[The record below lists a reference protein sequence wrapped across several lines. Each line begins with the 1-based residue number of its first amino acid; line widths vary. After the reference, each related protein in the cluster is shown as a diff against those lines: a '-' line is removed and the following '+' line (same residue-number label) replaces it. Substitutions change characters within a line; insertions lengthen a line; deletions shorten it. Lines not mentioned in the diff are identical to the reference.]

1 MMSTL
6 IKAGSLLF
14 VFCFMIAIGKSQS
27 QIPQAKMRLAKMSS
41 YSQLMESA
49 GKNLKDKLFQA
60 ALNDFKVAFMLKDS
74 VGKYDY
80 ANAMVAA
87 ANADSVDLAIAWFE
101 EGIKLGL
108 GITDDEYRYFLTA
121 EEFQNLKKQNAYQ
134 NQLDRLS
141 LQVAQQKKRQ
151 AEAKREWLKKIQI
164 NSTRVTGEVVR
175 SGFVLYWNQMG
186 DSLVPYLVYLP
197 AELEHKNNLRAIV
210 YLHGGVSSA
219 TEFQFED
226 PSVANEPI
234 FKLADRLGFV
244 VIYPFGKKSY
254 GWVRQR
260 PAFQQVLA
268 ITEEVKLNYSLDSK
282 EIYLGG
288 MSNGGTAVYW
298 FATQNNTPFSAFFT
312 LSADCELVIEP
323 INWGRLQSDRP
334 IYSFHAADDTIYPL
348 EKINA
353 VFASRKSPAWHLRKL
368 KTGGHGFIY
377 DSTKGHELFMQCITE
392 MLEGVHKTR

>member
-6 IKAGSLLF
+6 IKAGSLVF
-14 VFCFMIAIGKSQS
+14 VFCFVIAIGRSQS
-27 QIPQAKMRLAKMSS
+27 QIPQAKMRLVKMSS
-41 YSQLMESA
+41 YSLLLESA
-49 GKNLKDKLFQA
+49 GKNLKDKRYQA
-60 ALNDFKVAFMLKDS
+60 ALNDFKAAFIQKDS

-87 ANADSVDLAIAWFE
+87 ANVDSVDLAIAWFG

-108 GITDDEYRYFLTA
+108 GITDDEYRYFSSA

-141 LQVAQQKKRQ
+141 LQVAQLKKQQ
-151 AEAKREWLKKIQI
+151 AEAKREWLKKIQH
-164 NSTRVTGEVVR
+164 NSSRGAGEVVK

-197 AELEHKNNLRAIV
+197 AKLKDKNNVRAIV
-210 YLHGGVSSA
+210 YLHGGVSSV
-219 TEFQFED
+219 TEFQFAD
-226 PSVANEPI
+226 PSVADEPI

-268 ITEEVKLNYSLDSK
+268 ITEEVKLNYLLDSK

-298 FATQNNTPFSAFFT
+298 FAAQSNTPFSAFFT

-323 INWGRLQSDRP
+323 IDWERLHSDRP
-334 IYSFHAADDTIYPL
+334 IYSFHTADDTIYPIA
-348 EKINA
+348 KVSA
-353 VFASRKSPAWHLRKL
+353 VYASRKSPAWHLRTL
-368 KTGGHGFIY
+368 KAGGHGFIY
-377 DSTKGHELFMQCITE
+377 DPVRGNELFMQCITE
-392 MLEGVHKTR
+392 MLEEVHKTR

>member
-1 MMSTL
+1 MSVL
-6 IKAGSLLF
+6 MKVISCLF
-14 VFCFMIAIGKSQS
+14 VFCFAIIVGKSQS
-27 QIPQAKMRLAKMSS
+27 QVNQMKTHLTNLSS
-41 YSQLMESA
+41 YAQLMERA
-49 GKNLKDKLFQA
+49 GINLKNKQYQA

-74 VGKYDY
+74 IGKYDY

-87 ANADSVDLAIAWFE
+87 ANVDSVDLAIAWFE
-101 EGIKLGL
+101 EGVKLGL
-108 GITDDEYRYFLTA
+108 GVTEDEYLYFLTA

-141 LQVAQQKKRQ
+141 LQVAQLKKRQ
-151 AEAKREWLKKIQI
+151 AEAKCEWLKKIQH
-164 NSTRVTGEVVR
+164 NSSRGAGEVVK

-226 PSVANEPI
+226 PSVADEPI

-298 FATQNNTPFSAFFT
+298 FAAQSNTPFSAFFT

-323 INWGRLQSDRP
+323 IDWERLHSDRP
-334 IYSFHAADDTIYPL
+334 IYSFHTADDTIYPL
-348 EKINA
+348 KKISA
-353 VFASRKSPAWHLRKL
+353 VFASRKSPAWHLRTL

-377 DSTKGHELFMQCITE
+377 DPVKGHELFMQCITE
-392 MLEGVHKTR
+392 MLEEVHKTR

>member
-1 MMSTL
+1 MKTH
-6 IKAGSLLF
+6 
-14 VFCFMIAIGKSQS
+14 
-27 QIPQAKMRLAKMSS
+27 LAKVPS
-41 YSQLMESA
+41 YSQLMQSA
-49 GKNLKDKLFQA
+49 GINLKNKQYQA

-74 VGKYDY
+74 IGKYDY

-87 ANADSVDLAIAWFE
+87 AKVDSVDLAIVWFG

-108 GITDDEYRYFLTA
+108 GMTEDEYRYFSTA
-121 EEFQNLKKQNAYQ
+121 EDFKNLNKQNAYQ
-134 NQLDRLS
+134 NQLYGL
-141 LQVAQQKKRQ
+141 AQQLTQQQKRE
-151 AEAKREWLKKIQI
+151 AERRREWLKKIQLH
-164 NSTRVTGEVVR
+164 SSREAVEVVKL
-175 SGFVLYWNQMG
+175 GFVLYWNQMG

-210 YLHGGVSSA
+210 YLHGGVSSVN
-219 TEFQFED
+219 EFQFED
-226 PSVANEPI
+226 PGVADEPI
-234 FKLADRLGFV
+234 FKMADRLGIV

-268 ITEEVKLNYSLDSK
+268 ITEEAKLNYSLDSK

-323 INWGRLQSDRP
+323 IHWERLQSDRP
-334 IYSFHAADDTIYPL
+334 VYSFHAADDTIYPL
-348 EKINA
+348 EKIST
-353 VFASRKSPAWHLRKL
+353 VFASRKSPAWYLRTL

-377 DSTKGHELFMQCITE
+377 DPAKGLQLFMQCITE
-392 MLEGVHKTR
+392 MLEGVHKKK

>member
-1 MMSTL
+1 MSVFIKVSSCL
-6 IKAGSLLF
+6 I
-14 VFCFMIAIGKSQS
+14 VFCSAIIIGKSQS
-27 QIPQAKMRLAKMSS
+27 QVNQMKTHLAKVPS
-41 YSQLMESA
+41 YSQLMQSA
-49 GKNLKDKLFQA
+49 GINLKNKQYQA

-74 VGKYDY
+74 IGKYDY

-87 ANADSVDLAIAWFE
+87 AKVDSVDLAIVWFG

-108 GITDDEYRYFLTA
+108 GMTEDEYRYFSTA
-121 EEFQNLKKQNAYQ
+121 EDFKNLNKQNAYQ
-134 NQLDRLS
+134 NQLYGL
-141 LQVAQQKKRQ
+141 AQQLTQQQKRE
-151 AEAKREWLKKIQI
+151 AERRREWLKKIQLH
-164 NSTRVTGEVVR
+164 SSREAVEVVKL
-175 SGFVLYWNQMG
+175 GFVLYWNQMG

-210 YLHGGVSSA
+210 YLHGGVSSVN
-219 TEFQFED
+219 EFQFED
-226 PSVANEPI
+226 PGVADEPI
-234 FKLADRLGFV
+234 FKMADRLGIV

-268 ITEEVKLNYSLDSK
+268 ITEEAKLNYSLDSK

-323 INWGRLQSDRP
+323 IHWERLQSDRP
-334 IYSFHAADDTIYPL
+334 VYSFHAADDTIYPL
-348 EKINA
+348 EKIST
-353 VFASRKSPAWHLRKL
+353 VFASRKSPAWYLRTL

-377 DSTKGHELFMQCITE
+377 DPAKGLQLFMQCITE
-392 MLEGVHKTR
+392 MLEGVHKKK